1 MAAPLLHQDRGARQP
16 ATGFFARYIEVA
28 THKSGHLLLILG
40 LLALGAFSLATRLEL
55 HTDMA
60 ELLPSDHPSV
70 VALRRIEGKQKSS
83 TNLVVL
89 VHSADEAANIRFAEA
104 LRPRLE
110 SMVGSIFTEVQWHP
124 DPEIPA
130 FAARNWWLYASEHD
144 LTRASA
150 LIARVVARRTSPLAL
165 DLEDDDPEAE
175 LRSLRR
181 SYDERRP
188 QPKTS
193 PYFLGVQGATRYL
206 GIMLWKR
213 GDGLA
218 SVGDYETLGAVKA
231 VVAQVDPKKFAPDLA
246 VEYTGGIAMAIDEHD
261 AIRDDLTFATLLC
274 TSLVLLA
281 IWLYFRRLAVLLAV
295 GAPAV
300 VGLLLALALAR
311 VTVHYLNANT
321 AFLISIIL
329 GNGINSPIILLA
341 RYGEERREGK
351 AVQDA
356 LLGAMRASVLATGT
370 AMAAASIAYGSLLL
384 TSFRGFSQFGL
395 VGGAGM
401 LFVWGMMFLLIPP
414 LVIVGEGLRPGLF
427 TPRANIA
434 RGPFAA
440 LGAVAQERPWA
451 LACASLA
458 LIALCALPVAHYLH
472 DPLEWNF
479 QNLRSEETRSQQNW
493 STMYRLGMGD
503 VGAGQIATDGVL
515 LVDTPAQAEPVA
527 QALRDQDA
535 KKGGLHIL
543 KEVRTLT
550 SVLPQDQE
558 RKLALLSRIRG
569 QIDRAQRRASP
580 EERELL
586 ARLRPPESLRK
597 LGVADLP
604 EKVRDMFTELSGER
618 GRLIGID
625 ATNFSDWNGH
635 DLLRLADGMRVEA
648 LGRTWVAAS
657 TSTVFAGM
665 LEAMVR
671 DGPAVTLAAL
681 ALVSLLVLFAFG
693 WRGAVPVL
701 LSLGTGLVWLFGLL
715 ALLGLKLNFVN
726 FIGVPITLGVGADY
740 AANVWAR
747 VRADPK
753 AELRTVLGDTG
764 SAVAL
769 CSLTTIIG
777 YGSLLLASNRA
788 LRSFGKLAM
797 MGEITCLVASLIALP
812 AMIQLLRR
820 RGLG

>member
-1 MAAPLLHQDRGARQP
+1 LAAPLLHHDPGAQQP

-28 THKSGHLLLILG
+28 NQKAGQLLLIAG

-60 ELLPSDHPSV
+60 ELLPSNHPAV

-89 VHSADEAANIRFAEA
+89 VHSKDEAANIRFAEA

-110 SMVGSIFTEVQWHP
+110 SMVGSLFTEVQWHP

-130 FAARNWWLYASEHD
+130 FAARNWWLYASEPD
-144 LTRASA
+144 LSRASS
-150 LIARVVARRTSPLAL
+150 LIDRVIARRTSPLAI
-165 DLEDDDPEAE
+165 DLTDEDPEAE
-175 LRSLRR
+175 LRELRR

-188 QPKTS
+188 KPIS
-193 PYFLGVQGATRYL
+193 GPYFLGAQGEIRYL
-206 GIMLWKR
+206 GIMLWR
-213 GDGLA
+213 HGDGLA
-218 SVGDYETLGAVKA
+218 SVGDYQTLDAVKT
-231 VVAQVDPKKFAPDLA
+231 VVSQVDPKKFAPDLA

-261 AIRDDLTFATLLC
+261 AIRDDLTIATLLC
-274 TSLVLLA
+274 TTLVLFA
-281 IWLYFRRLAVLLAV
+281 IWLYFRRFAVLLAV

-300 VGLLLALALAR
+300 LGLLLALALAR
-311 VTVHYLNANT
+311 VTVQYLNANT

-341 RYGEERREGK
+341 RYGEERRAGK
-351 AVQDA
+351 AVPEA
-356 LLGAMRASVLATGT
+356 LLHAMHSSVLATGT

-401 LFVWGMMFLLIPP
+401 LLVWVMMYFLIPP
-414 LVIVGEGLRPGLF
+414 LVIVGERIRPGLF

-434 RGPFAA
+434 RAPFAA
-440 LGAVAQERPWA
+440 LGALAQTRPWA
-451 LACASLA
+451 LASISLA
-458 LIALCALPVAHYLH
+458 LIAICAMPVFRYLR

-479 QNLRSEETRSQQNW
+479 QNLRSKETRSQQNW
-493 STMYRLGMGD
+493 ATMYRLGMGD

-515 LVDTPAQAEPVA
+515 LVDSPAQAEPVA

-535 KKGGLHIL
+535 RKGKDHIL
-543 KEVRTLT
+543 KEVRTLS

-558 RKLALLSRIRG
+558 SKLALLSRIRK
-569 QIDRAQRRASP
+569 QIDRALRTTSP
-580 EERELL
+580 EERDLL
-586 ARLRPPESLRK
+586 ARLRPPETLRK
-597 LGVADLP
+597 LAVSDLP

-618 GRLIGID
+618 GRLVGID

-635 DLLRLADGMRVEA
+635 DLLRLAAGMRVEA

-671 DGPAVTLAAL
+671 DGPEVTLAAL

-701 LSLGTGLVWLFGLL
+701 LSLATGLLWLFGLL

-753 AELRTVLGDTG
+753 ADLKTVLGDTG

-769 CSLTTIIG
+769 CSATTIIG

-788 LRSFGKLAM
+788 LQSFGKLAM

-812 AMIQLLRR
+812 SMIQLLRR